1 MKGAKMFGLDNK
13 NADLSFEIE
22 KELKGPN
29 HVEKRMELKQLLNKR
44 VEELKSLLRE
54 GEDKEEFEKT
64 EILLHGY
71 MSLLKVIEKI
81 VKK

>member
-1 MKGAKMFGLDNK
+1 MFGLDNK
-13 NADLSFEIE
+13 NVDLSFEIE

-29 HVEKRMELKQLLNKR
+29 HVEKRTELKQLLNKR